1 MDYDEYLKTLED
13 DKHLVFLLQSKYRSL
28 LSGHM
33 KMKKPERDATWD
45 KTRSMLFHIYGA
57 CSLLAS
63 SFRSYVKDD
72 NNGL

>member
-1 MDYDEYLKTLED
+1 MDYNWYLKALED

-33 KMKKPERDATWD
+33 RMKKHERDATWD

-57 CSLLAS
+57 CSMLANG
-63 SFRSYVKDD
+63 FRSYVKDE